1 MDFDILK
8 DLNTTVELHEDLIN
22 AYDFRELEKE
32 LRQDKDAGVIMTAPA
47 LILNKLIPLIAEEDP
62 YLIDKT
68 LYEYNRFT
76 FNTKLYVT
84 SYYDP
89 ADFNKIRHSILN
101 KGIEIRANTIGS
113 MFLLNTLVKGSI
125 KLEDVE
131 FLDPTSIKISND
143 SKCYIYLPKTLI
155 RIADDALTFGDKIN
169 YFYEQT
175 VESFN
180 EVISF
185 NNFID
190 HLTATEKQYA
200 RNVFK
205 VQCTDDVWSAKD
217 YI

>member
-8 DLNTTVELHEDLIN
+8 DLNTTVRLHEDLID
-22 AYDFRELEKE
+22 AYEFRKLEKE
-32 LRQDKDAGVIMTAPA
+32 LWKDKDAGAITTTPV

-84 SYYDP
+84 AYYNP

-113 MFLLNTLVKGSI
+113 MFLLNTIVKGSI

-143 SKCYIYLPKTLI
+143 SRCYIYLPKTLI
-155 RIADDALTFGDKIN
+155 RISDDALTFGDKIN
-169 YFYEQT
+169 YFYEHT
-175 VESFN
+175 IESFN

-190 HLTATEKQYA
+190 HLTDTEKQYA

-205 VQCTDDVWSAKD
+205 VQCTDGVWSAKD

>member
-22 AYDFRELEKE
+22 TYDFRELEKE
-32 LRQDKDAGVIMTAPA
+32 LWKDKNAGAITTIPA

-68 LYEYNRFT
+68 LYEYSRFT

-84 SYYDP
+84 AYYNP

-113 MFLLNTLVKGSI
+113 MFLLNTIVKGSI
-125 KLEDVE
+125 RLEDVE
-131 FLDPTSIKISND
+131 FLDPTSIRISND
-143 SKCYIYLPKTLI
+143 SKCDIYLPETLI
-155 RIADDALTFGDKIN
+155 RISDYALTFGDKIN

-190 HLTATEKQYA
+190 HLTDTEKQYA

-205 VQCTDDVWSAKD
+205 VQCTDGVWSAKD

>member
-1 MDFDILK
+1 MDFDIYK
-8 DLNTTVELHEDLIN
+8 DLNTTIELHEDLIN
-22 AYDFRELEKE
+22 AYDFRELGKE

-68 LYEYNRFT
+68 MYEYTRLT

-84 SYYDP
+84 AYYNP

-113 MFLLNTLVKGSI
+113 MFLLNTIVKGSI

-131 FLDPTSIKISND
+131 FLDPASIKISND
-143 SKCYIYLPKTLI
+143 SRCYIYLPKTLI
-155 RIADDALTFGDKIN
+155 RISDYALTFSDKIN
-169 YFYEQT
+169 YSYEQT

-190 HLTATEKQYA
+190 HLTNTEKQYA

-205 VQCTDDVWSAKD
+205 VQCTDGVWLAKD

>member
-8 DLNTTVELHEDLIN
+8 DLNTTVELHEDLID
-22 AYDFRELEKE
+22 AYEFRKLEKE
-32 LRQDKDAGVIMTAPA
+32 LRQDKDAGVITTTPV

-62 YLIDKT
+62 YLINKT
-68 LYEYNRFT
+68 LYEYNRLT

-101 KGIEIRANTIGS
+101 KGIEIRANTIGN
-113 MFLLNTLVKGSI
+113 MFLLNTIVKGSI

-155 RIADDALTFGDKIN
+155 RISDDALTFGDKIN
-169 YFYEQT
+169 YFYEET

-190 HLTATEKQYA
+190 HLTATVKQYA

-205 VQCTDDVWSAKD
+205 VQCTDGVWSAKD

>member
-1 MDFDILK
+1 MRQLK
-8 DLNTTVELHEDLIN
+8 T
-22 AYDFRELEKE
+22 K
-32 LRQDKDAGVIMTAPA
+32 MT

-68 LYEYNRFT
+68 LYEYNRLT

-84 SYYDP
+84 SYYNP

-101 KGIEIRANTIGS
+101 KGIEIRANTIGG

-143 SKCYIYLPKTLI
+143 SRCYIYLPKTLI
-155 RIADDALTFGDKIN
+155 RISDDALTFGDKIH

-180 EVISF
+180 EVISM

-190 HLTATEKQYA
+190 HLTDPEKQYA

-205 VQCTDDVWSAKD
+205 VQCTDGVWSAKD

>member
-8 DLNTTVELHEDLIN
+8 DLNTTIELHEDLIN
-22 AYDFRELEKE
+22 AYEFRKLEKE
-32 LRQDKDAGVIMTAPA
+32 LWKDKDAGAITTTPV

-76 FNTKLYVT
+76 FNTKLYIT
-84 SYYDP
+84 AYYNP
-89 ADFNKIRHSILN
+89 ADFNIIRHSILN
-101 KGIEIRANTIGS
+101 KGIEIQANTIGS
-113 MFLLNTLVKGSI
+113 MFLFNTIVKGSI
-125 KLEDVE
+125 KLEDIE

-143 SKCYIYLPKTLI
+143 SRCYIYLPKTLI
-155 RIADDALTFGDKIN
+155 RISDDALTFGDKIN
-169 YFYEQT
+169 YSYEQT

-190 HLTATEKQYA
+190 HLTDPEKHYA

-205 VQCTDDVWSAKD
+205 VQCTDGVWSAKD

>member
-1 MDFDILK
+1 MDFDIYK
-8 DLNTTVELHEDLIN
+8 DLNTTIELHEDLIN
-22 AYDFRELEKE
+22 AYDFRELGKE

-76 FNTKLYVT
+76 FNTKLYIT
-84 SYYDP
+84 AYYNP
-89 ADFNKIRHSILN
+89 ADFNILRHSILN

-113 MFLLNTLVKGSI
+113 MFLLNTIVKGSI

-143 SKCYIYLPKTLI
+143 SRCYIYLPKTLI
-155 RIADDALTFGDKIN
+155 RISDDALTFGDKIN
-169 YFYEQT
+169 YFYEET
-175 VESFN
+175 VESYN
-180 EVISF
+180 EVLSF

-190 HLTATEKQYA
+190 HLADPEKQYA

-205 VQCTDDVWSAKD
+205 VQCTDGVWLAKD

>member
-8 DLNTTVELHEDLIN
+8 DLNTTVRLPEDLID
-22 AYDFRELEKE
+22 AYEFRKLEKE
-32 LRQDKDAGVIMTAPA
+32 LWKDKNAGAITTTPV

-76 FNTKLYVT
+76 FNTKLYIT
-84 SYYDP
+84 AYYNP
-89 ADFNKIRHSILN
+89 ADFNILRHSILN
-101 KGIEIRANTIGS
+101 KGIEIRANTVGN
-113 MFLLNTLVKGSI
+113 MFLLNTIVKGSI
-125 KLEDVE
+125 RLEDVE
-131 FLDPTSIKISND
+131 FLDPASIRISND
-143 SKCYIYLPKTLI
+143 SKCDIYLPKTLI
-155 RIADDALTFGDKIN
+155 RISDYALTFSDKIN

-190 HLTATEKQYA
+190 HLTDTEKQYA

-205 VQCTDDVWSAKD
+205 VQCTDGVWSAKD

>member
-8 DLNTTVELHEDLIN
+8 DLNTTIELHEDLIN

-32 LRQDKDAGVIMTAPA
+32 LWQDKDAGIIMTAPA

-76 FNTKLYVT
+76 FNTKLYIT
-84 SYYDP
+84 AYYNP
-89 ADFNKIRHSILN
+89 ADFNILRHSILN
-101 KGIEIRANTIGS
+101 KGIEIRANTIGD
-113 MFLLNTLVKGSI
+113 MFLLNTIVKGSI
-125 KLEDVE
+125 RLEDVE
-131 FLDPTSIKISND
+131 FLESTSIRISND
-143 SKCYIYLPKTLI
+143 SKCDIYLPKTLI
-155 RIADDALTFGDKIN
+155 RISDYALTFSDKIN

-180 EVISF
+180 EVLSF

-190 HLTATEKQYA
+190 HLTDTEKHYA

-205 VQCTDDVWSAKD
+205 VQCTDGVWSAKD

>member
-22 AYDFRELEKE
+22 TYDFRELEKE
-32 LRQDKDAGVIMTAPA
+32 LWKDKNAGAITTIPA

-68 LYEYNRFT
+68 LYEYSRFT

-84 SYYDP
+84 AYYNP

-101 KGIEIRANTIGS
+101 KGIEIRANTVGN
-113 MFLLNTLVKGSI
+113 MFLLNTIVKGSI

-131 FLDPTSIKISND
+131 FLDPTSIRISND
-143 SKCYIYLPKTLI
+143 SKCDIYFPKTLI
-155 RIADDALTFGDKIN
+155 RISDYALTFSDTIH
-169 YFYEQT
+169 YHYEQT
-175 VESFN
+175 VENFN

-190 HLTATEKQYA
+190 HLTDTEKQYA

-205 VQCTDDVWSAKD
+205 VQCTDGVWSAKD

>member
-8 DLNTTVELHEDLIN
+8 DLNTTVELHEDLID
-22 AYDFRELEKE
+22 AYEFRKLEKE
-32 LRQDKDAGVIMTAPA
+32 LRQDKDAGVITTTPV

-62 YLIDKT
+62 YLINKT
-68 LYEYNRFT
+68 LYEYNRLT

-101 KGIEIRANTIGS
+101 KGIEIRANTIGN
-113 MFLLNTLVKGSI
+113 MFLLNTIVKGSI

-175 VESFN
+175 VESSN
-180 EVISF
+180 EAISF

-190 HLTATEKQYA
+190 HLTDTEKQYA

-205 VQCTDDVWSAKD
+205 VQCADGVWSAKD

>member
-1 MDFDILK
+1 MDFDIYK
-8 DLNTTVELHEDLIN
+8 DLNTTIELHEDLIN
-22 AYDFRELEKE
+22 AYEFRKLEKE
-32 LRQDKDAGVIMTAPA
+32 LWKDKDAGAITTTPV

-76 FNTKLYVT
+76 FNTKLYIT
-84 SYYDP
+84 AYYNP
-89 ADFNKIRHSILN
+89 ADFNILRHSILN
-101 KGIEIRANTIGS
+101 KGIEIRANTIGD
-113 MFLLNTLVKGSI
+113 MFLLNTIVKGSI
-125 KLEDVE
+125 RLEDVE
-131 FLDPTSIKISND
+131 FLESTSIRISND
-143 SKCYIYLPKTLI
+143 SKCDIYLPKTLI
-155 RIADDALTFGDKIN
+155 RISDYALTFSDKIN

-190 HLTATEKQYA
+190 HLTDTEKQYA

-205 VQCTDDVWSAKD
+205 VQCTDGVWSAKD

>member
-8 DLNTTVELHEDLIN
+8 DLNTTIELHEELIN
-22 AYDFRELEKE
+22 AYEFRELEKE
-32 LRQDKDAGVIMTAPA
+32 LRQDKDAGVIMTTPV

-68 LYEYNRFT
+68 LYEYNRLT

-84 SYYDP
+84 AYYNP

-101 KGIEIRANTIGS
+101 KGIEIRANTIGN
-113 MFLLNTLVKGSI
+113 MFLLNTIVKGSI

-131 FLDPTSIKISND
+131 FLDPTSIKISNE

-155 RIADDALTFGDKIN
+155 RISDDALTFGDKIN

-205 VQCTDDVWSAKD
+205 VQCTDGVWSAKD

>member
-8 DLNTTVELHEDLIN
+8 DLNTTVDMHEDLIN

-32 LRQDKDAGVIMTAPA
+32 LQQDKAAGVITTIPA
-47 LILNKLIPLIAEEDP
+47 LILNKLIPLTAEEDP

-84 SYYDP
+84 AYYDP

-101 KGIEIRANTIGS
+101 KGIEIRANTVGN
-113 MFLLNTLVKGSI
+113 MFLLNTIVKGSI

-155 RIADDALTFGDKIN
+155 RISDDALTFGDKIN

-190 HLTATEKQYA
+190 HLTTTEKQYA

-205 VQCTDDVWSAKD
+205 VQCTDGVWSAKN

>member
-8 DLNTTVELHEDLIN
+8 DLNTTVELHEDLID
-22 AYDFRELEKE
+22 AYEFRKLEKE
-32 LRQDKDAGVIMTAPA
+32 LWKDKDAGAITTTPV

-68 LYEYNRFT
+68 LYEYNRLT

-84 SYYDP
+84 AYYDP

-101 KGIEIRANTIGS
+101 KGIEIRANTVGN
-113 MFLLNTLVKGSI
+113 MFLLNTIVKGSI

-131 FLDPTSIKISND
+131 FLDPTSIRISND
-143 SKCYIYLPKTLI
+143 SKCDIYLPKTLI
-155 RIADDALTFGDKIN
+155 RISDYALTFSDTIH
-169 YFYEQT
+169 YSYEQT

-190 HLTATEKQYA
+190 HLTDTEKQYA

-205 VQCTDDVWSAKD
+205 VQCTDGVWSAKD

>member
-8 DLNTTVELHEDLIN
+8 DLNTTVRLHEDLID

-32 LRQDKDAGVIMTAPA
+32 LWKDKDAGAITTTPV

-76 FNTKLYVT
+76 FNTKLYIT
-84 SYYDP
+84 AYYNP
-89 ADFNKIRHSILN
+89 ADFNILRHSILN
-101 KGIEIRANTIGS
+101 KGIEIRANTIGD
-113 MFLLNTLVKGSI
+113 MFLLNTIVKGSI
-125 KLEDVE
+125 RLEDVE
-131 FLDPTSIKISND
+131 FLDHASIRISND
-143 SKCYIYLPKTLI
+143 SKCDKYLPKTLI
-155 RIADDALTFGDKIN
+155 RISDNSLTFGDKIN

-190 HLTATEKQYA
+190 HLTDTEKQYA

-205 VQCTDDVWSAKD
+205 VQCTDGVWSAKD

>member
-1 MDFDILK
+1 MDFGILK
-8 DLNTTVELHEDLIN
+8 DLNTTIELHEELIN
-22 AYDFRELEKE
+22 AYAFRELEKE
-32 LRQDKDAGVIMTAPA
+32 LRQDKAAGVITTAPA

-62 YLIDKT
+62 YLINKT
-68 LYEYNRFT
+68 LYEYNRLT

-84 SYYDP
+84 AYYNP

-113 MFLLNTLVKGSI
+113 MFLLNTIVKGSI

-143 SKCYIYLPKTLI
+143 SRCYIYLPKTLI
-155 RIADDALTFGDKIN
+155 RISNDALTFGDKIN

-190 HLTATEKQYA
+190 HLTDTEKQYA

-205 VQCTDDVWSAKD
+205 VQCTDGVWLAKD